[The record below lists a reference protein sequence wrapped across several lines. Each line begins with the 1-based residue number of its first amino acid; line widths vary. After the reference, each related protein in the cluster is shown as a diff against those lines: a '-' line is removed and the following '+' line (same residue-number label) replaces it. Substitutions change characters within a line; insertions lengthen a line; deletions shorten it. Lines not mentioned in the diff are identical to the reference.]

1 VPAVKTTY
9 LCQQCGAA
17 SPKWAGQCPSCSAW
31 NTLVETVAAP
41 RTATRAPS
49 AARAMAGAAA
59 LTPIGEVSSA
69 EASRLA
75 SGIGEVDRVLG
86 GGFVPG
92 SIILFGGDPGIG
104 KSTLLLQLAARLAPT
119 GGPVLYVTGE
129 ESAAQVRGR
138 AERIGAVVDGLQ
150 LAATTDLETALA
162 AIDNLS
168 PSLAV
173 VDSVQT
179 LTSAE
184 LSGPAGSVG
193 QVREVAARLA
203 EAAKGGS
210 TCVALVGHVTKEGT
224 VAGPRT
230 LEHLVDAVIYLEG
243 ERLGAT
249 RLLRAAKNRFGS
261 TDEVGVLEMR
271 GDGLVAVE
279 DASRFFIESD
289 EAPTA
294 GTAITIAL
302 EGTRPLA
309 VEIQALSAP
318 AAYGSPATRDDRHRP
333 QPRADAHRGPGP
345 ARRPQPVRPRRVRER
360 RRRPAHRRT
369 GVRPRGGGRTRFE
382 PARAAGAGG
391 HGAGRRGCAV
401 RDACARPSGPSDAC
415 WKRLALG
422 FDRLVTGPARGGRT
436 DGARGLVVARDIREA
451 LQVRS
456 PKADPNPVH
465 GRAGSRVLR
474 LRPSEAPSA
483 RSLQVHRSFISAAC
497 RGPDHLAHSSDPMT
511 RIIQLTGA
519 LLGTLIGFATWARA
533 ARALRHAHRAR
544 RTGPRS

>member
-1 VPAVKTTY
+1 MPVARTTY

-41 RTATRAPS
+41 RA
-49 AARAMAGAAA
+49 AARSSSRAAVAGSA
-59 LTPIGEVSSA
+59 TVVPIASVTSA

-92 SIILFGGDPGIG
+92 SIVLFGGDPGIG
-104 KSTLLLQLAARLAPT
+104 KSTLLLQLAARIA
-119 GGPVLYVTGE
+119 GRDGARVLYITGE

-138 AERIGAVVDGLQ
+138 AERIGAVVEGLS
-150 LAATTDLETALA
+150 LVTTTDLESALA
-162 AIDNLS
+162 AIDAET
-168 PSLAV
+168 PALAV

-179 LTSAE
+179 MTSAE
-184 LSGPAGSVG
+184 LTGPAGSVG

-203 EAAKGGS
+203 EAAKGGG

-243 ERLGAT
+243 ERLGVT

-271 GDGLVAVE
+271 GDGLAEVA

-289 EAPTA
+289 ETPTA
-294 GTAITIAL
+294 GSAVTIAL

-318 AAYGSPATRDDRHRP
+318 ASYGSPRRATTGIEVNRVLMLIAVLARHAGLNLTGHDVYVNVAGGLRIDEPAADLAVATALASSLRERP
-333 QPRADAHRGPGP
+333 VRAATVLAGEVALSGRLRGAARAERRLLE
-345 ARRPQPVRPRRVRER
+345 ARR
-360 RRRPAHRRT
+360 
-369 GVRPRGGGRTRFE
+369 
-382 PARAAGAGG
+382 
-391 HGAGRRGCAV
+391 
-401 RDACARPSGPSDAC
+401 
-415 WKRLALG
+415 LG
-422 FDRLVTGPARGGRT
+422 FGRLVTGPARGST
-436 DGARGLVVARDIREA
+436 DPGAAGDLVVARDIREA
-451 LQVRS
+451 LAVS
-456 PKADPNPVH
+456 
-465 GRAGSRVLR
+465 L
-474 LRPSEAPSA
+474 EA
-483 RSLQVHRSFISAAC
+483 
-497 RGPDHLAHSSDPMT
+497 
-511 RIIQLTGA
+511 
-519 LLGTLIGFATWARA
+519 
-533 ARALRHAHRAR
+533 
-544 RTGPRS
+544 